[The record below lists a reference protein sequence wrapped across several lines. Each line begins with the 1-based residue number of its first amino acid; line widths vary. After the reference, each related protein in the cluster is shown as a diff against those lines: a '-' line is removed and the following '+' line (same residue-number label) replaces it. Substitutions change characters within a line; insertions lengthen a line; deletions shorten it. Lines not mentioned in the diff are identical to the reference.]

1 MNEVIITIDGPAG
14 CGKSTVAKLV
24 AEKFGYFYLDSGATF
39 RTVALA
45 MKQSS
50 IGAEDNDALKGFLK
64 GLNIKIRKNEKN
76 GVRYILNSTD
86 VTDRIRDPDITVF
99 SSHIAKLK
107 NVREYLLGFQRQ
119 VGMQGN
125 LVAEGRDM
133 GTLVFSEAKYK
144 FFLDAAP
151 EERAKRRF
159 EELAG
164 RGADKEISYN
174 KVLEGIQ
181 NRDRVDRERKES
193 PLRPSENAVII
204 DTTDLTINEVLNRV
218 MEILEGT
225 GS

>member
-1 MNEVIITIDGPAG
+1 MIITIDGPAG
-14 CGKSTVAKLV
+14 CGKSTVAKSV
-24 AEKFGYFYLDSGATF
+24 ADKFGYSYLDSGATY

-45 MKQSS
+45 MKENG
-50 IGAEDNDALKGFLK
+50 IGAEDSDALKVFLK
-64 GLNIKIRKNEKN
+64 GLDIKIRKNEKN
-76 GVRYILNSTD
+76 GVRYILNNTD
-86 VTDRIRDPDITVF
+86 VTDRIRDTDITVF

-107 NVREYLLGFQRQ
+107 SVREHLVGFQRE
-119 VGMQGN
+119 VGSKGN

-133 GTLVFSEAKYK
+133 GTLVFSEAEYK

-174 KVLEGIQ
+174 KVLEGIKS
-181 NRDRVDRERKES
+181 RDKVDRERKES
-193 PLRPSENAVII
+193 PLRPSDNAVII
-204 DTTDLTINEVLNRV
+204 DTTNLTVNEVLSRV
-218 MEILEGT
+218 MKILEGT